1 MSWVHENERKYESPA
16 HLSYD
21 LLHRLCKGKKVQKL
35 IRLLTSNVL
44 YRGASFN
51 LFSSGLKR
59 LIQETISP
67 GGGDVRWEFWRLFSK
82 TIARVAHFVT
92 FFPPF
97 KRLSC
102 LATCWLSLTLQLE
115 EYKISCF
122 RTSWISWMNISFS
135 IWLSYNLWLNQYHT
149 VSPLNRQCFL
159 KSYVARIYSCFDNC
173 RQIFTRIKCMWVLFN
188 GKRMF

>member
-1 MSWVHENERKYESPA
+1 MSWVHESEGKYESPT
-16 HLSYD
+16 HLSYYW
-21 LLHRLCKGKKVQKL
+21 LHRLCKGKKAQKL
-35 IRLLTSNVL
+35 IRLLTPNVL

-51 LFSSGLKR
+51 LFSNGSVR

-67 GGGDVRWEFWRLFSK
+67 GGEDLRWEFWRSK
-82 TIARVAHFVT
+82 TIARVACFVT
-92 FFPPF
+92 FFPF

-102 LATCWLSLTLQLE
+102 LATCWLFLTLQLE
-115 EYKISCF
+115 KYKISCC

-149 VSPLNRQCFL
+149 VSPLNRQCCL

-173 RQIFTRIKCMWVLFN
+173 RQIFTRIKCMWVLFS
-188 GKRMF
+188 GKRML